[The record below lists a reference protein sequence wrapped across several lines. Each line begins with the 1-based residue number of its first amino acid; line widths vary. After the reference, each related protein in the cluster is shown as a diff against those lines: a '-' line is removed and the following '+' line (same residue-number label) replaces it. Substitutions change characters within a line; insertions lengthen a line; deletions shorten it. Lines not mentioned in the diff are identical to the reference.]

1 MPGLF
6 IVLDGPDASGT
17 STQTKLLVERLQK
30 EGHEVMQTAE
40 PTDGPAGKHIREF
53 LKPQAS
59 LPAAQPDPMELQLLF
74 TKDRA
79 WHVEHVIEP
88 ALKEGKIVVC
98 DRYWH
103 STIIYADSQG
113 LDVTELKKL
122 NNNFIQPD
130 VVFFTLP
137 PIEVSLKRL
146 EKRASSEIFE
156 REDLQRKIHNGYEE
170 MAAKNP
176 QIHVIDTAGE
186 KEETGNQIWN
196 IVKNRL

>member
-1 MPGLF
+1 MKGFF

-40 PTDGPAGKHIREF
+40 PTDGPVGKQIREF
-53 LKPQAS
+53 LKTGSA
-59 LPAAQPDPMELQLLF
+59 DPMELQLLF
-74 TKDRA
+74 TSDRA
-79 WHVEHVIEP
+79 WHVKHVIEP
-88 ALKEGKIVVC
+88 ALNAGKVVVC

-103 STIIYADSQG
+103 STIVYAESQG
-113 LDVTELKKL
+113 LDVSELKKL

-146 EKRASSEIFE
+146 EKRASAEIFE
-156 REDLQRKIHNGYEE
+156 REDLQRTIHDGYEE
-170 MAAKNP
+170 MAANNP
-176 QIHVIDTAGE
+176 EIHVIDTSGE
-186 KEETGNQIWN
+186 KEATSNHIWN
-196 IVKNRL
+196 IVKDRL